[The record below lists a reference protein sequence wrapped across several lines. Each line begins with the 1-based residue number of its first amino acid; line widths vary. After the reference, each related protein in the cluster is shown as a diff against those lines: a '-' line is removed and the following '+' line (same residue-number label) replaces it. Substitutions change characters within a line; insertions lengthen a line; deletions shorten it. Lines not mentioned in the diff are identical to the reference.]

1 MALRRFG
8 FIVKGAGY
16 DPAKHTVTLASA
28 EITTV
33 MVGVATPEQALPVAR
48 AMVADGVQL
57 LELCG
62 GFGPIWTAQVIAAID
77 GKIPVGAVAYGPE
90 SIDQMYALFAD

>member
-16 DPAKHTVTLASA
+16 EPAEHRVTLASPA
-28 EITTV
+28 ITTV
-33 MVGVATPEQALPVAR
+33 MVGVSTPEQAVPVAR

-57 LELCG
+57 IELCG
-62 GFGPIWTAQVIAAID
+62 GFGPIWTAKVIAAIE
-77 GKIPVGAVAYGPE
+77 GKIPVGSVAYGPE